1 MTAGGKSRRLR
12 LYAVHGLGYQPTC
25 VWLDER
31 GDFFAQ
37 VDSWFQLVPEEWEST
52 GKELLAAQDA
62 RLEELRR
69 QQIRAASPVP
79 ATPLLIEHANLF
91 DAATRTMKPGTSVL
105 IEGNTI
111 RAVGPDGSLTV
122 PKAAERIDAA
132 GRALLPGLWD
142 MHSHPEPATGCCS
155 LRPA

>member
-25 VWLDER
+25 IWLDER

-62 RLEELRR
+62 RLDELRR
-69 QQIRAASPVP
+69 RADPRG
-79 ATPLLIEHANLF
+79 F
-91 DAATRTMKPGTSVL
+91 AACQSRHSSSSMPTFSMPR
-105 IEGNTI
+105 
-111 RAVGPDGSLTV
+111 RA
-122 PKAAERIDAA
+122 R
-132 GRALLPGLWD
+132 
-142 MHSHPEPATGCCS
+142 
-155 LRPA
+155 